1 MCQCVSEE
9 EERRGSSYLA
19 LVFEGPAESL
29 GESCKFWVQLGGKQS
44 ECTYTALSFSAIA
57 CGDLFLGRHVK
68 CFFWLGFGRLED
80 LESCLRWWDGK
91 RVLEKKTVQGGG
103 FILDSG
109 IWIREL

>member
-1 MCQCVSEE
+1 MSV
-9 EERRGSSYLA
+9 LA
-19 LVFEGPAESL
+19 PPSASVPSL
-29 GESCKFWVQLGGKQS
+29 AATFFLGGMS
-44 ECTYTALSFSAIA
+44 S
-57 CGDLFLGRHVK
+57 V
-68 CFFWLGFGRLED
+68 FFWLGFGRLED